1 MWSEA
6 SVLRLVAATS
16 DSIAIVD
23 RELRFRAVS
32 PAYRTL
38 FLRLYGAIP
47 EVGTLLPDALVEET
61 VATRAAVLAGFEAA
75 LRGEDVV
82 QEWFGGDI
90 GGGRYSSV
98 VEALTDDAG
107 AVVGAVETL
116 RPMSGLRPG
125 LDDGQLG
132 ELIDISPALIAVSR
146 LEDRRLLYANRACLA
161 FYGLDPE
168 AHPDFDMHGQPG
180 EREAFIERL
189 RREGSV
195 QGIEFKVRRADGE
208 IRVMHGSAR
217 GVRFGGIPAA
227 LFVAHDITERVEME
241 DATREH
247 ARRWRRLMDKMP
259 SGAVLMNQ
267 GTVIANRA
275 AEIITGYA
283 IGDADTVDEW
293 IRLLF
298 AEEADGARQ
307 ELQRLRRHGLM
318 PPRVARLKRRD
329 GEQRFVEL
337 SGTADGDE
345 IILMLSDVTERRQG
359 EQALARSEALY
370 RTIVETSQA
379 GICVLDTS
387 GLLVFAN
394 QRMSGLLDRS
404 LGALITTSPL
414 AFIHPKDR
422 LRAAAQLA
430 DNSQGRSDVQDYR
443 LLRADGEIVWVRLT
457 SSPLYDRQGEVT
469 AILVL
474 IDDIDRRKRAELALA
489 RETRRVSAI
498 LASMFDGVVVT
509 DGQGM
514 IDSFN
519 PAAEKLFGYGAEE
532 ISGQPLTA
540 LLPGL
545 RLIARRGEDG
555 VVMGQ
560 RKDGGQLPLEVAIAP
575 IQFDDHDSAEGPPA
589 YVVVVRDI
597 ADRIR
602 SQNELISAKIQAE
615 GASRAKT
622 NFLANM
628 SHELRT
634 PLNAIIGFSE
644 MIERQVLGENG
655 WPRYIEYSRHIHRSG
670 THLLALI
677 NDVLDLS
684 KIEAGRYE
692 LSDEVIGLGELL
704 DACHT
709 MVMGRAE
716 GEGLQVTLT
725 LPETELSL
733 RGDRR
738 ALTQILLNLLTNA
751 VKYNAQGGSVAVTA
765 CRRDDGAVDL
775 VIRDSGVGIAP
786 DEIERLFQPFQRTD
800 AALARSVEGTG
811 LGLSITKRLVEMH
824 GGEIR
829 LDSALGEGTTV
840 TVTWPAGRVVA
851 PETGLQ
857 HDRGAEAEAVQR
869 VPEA

>member
-23 RELRFRAVS
+23 RDLRFRAVS

-38 FLRLYGAIP
+38 FLRLYGAVP
-47 EVGTLLPDALVEET
+47 EVGTLLPDALADEV
-61 VATRAAVLAGFEAA
+61 VATRAAVLAGFAAA
-75 LRGEDVV
+75 LRGEEVT
-82 QEWFGGDI
+82 QEWFGGEV

-98 VEALTDDAG
+98 IEALTDDAG

-116 RPMSGLRPG
+116 RPLSGLG
-125 LDDGQLG
+125 FDLDDGQLG
-132 ELIDISPALIAVSR
+132 ELIDISPALVAVSR
-146 LEDRRLLYANRACLA
+146 LDDRRLLYANRACLA
-161 FYGLDPE
+161 FYGIDPD
-168 AHPDFDMHGQPG
+168 ATSGFDMRDIHVQPG
-180 EREAFIERL
+180 DRAAFIERL

-208 IRVMHGSAR
+208 IRVLQGSAR
-217 GVRFGGIPAA
+217 GVRFAGTPAA
-227 LFVAHDITERVEME
+227 LVVVHDITERVEME

-259 SGAVLMNQ
+259 AGAVLLNQ
-267 GTVIANRA
+267 AGVLANRA
-275 AEIITGYA
+275 AETITGYA
-283 IGDADTVDEW
+283 AGDADTVDEW

-298 AEEADGARQ
+298 DDEAEGARQ

-318 PPRVARLKRRD
+318 PPRVAMLKRRD

-345 IILMLSDVTERRQG
+345 MVLMLSDVTERRRG

-379 GICVLDTS
+379 GICVLDTAS
-387 GLLVFAN
+387 LLVFAN
-394 QRMSGLLDRS
+394 QRMSALLDRS
-404 LGALITTSPL
+404 LGALIATSPL
-414 AFIHPKDR
+414 AFIHPKER

-509 DGQGM
+509 DGHGL

-519 PAAEKLFGYGAEE
+519 PAAEKLFGYGADE

-540 LLPGL
+540 LVPGL
-545 RLIARRGEDG
+545 RLLARRGEDG

-560 RKDGGQLPLEVAIAP
+560 RKDGAQLPLEVAIAP
-575 IQFDDHDSAEGPPA
+575 IQSDDHDTAEGPPA
-589 YVVVVRDI
+589 YVVVVRDV
-597 ADRIR
+597 AERIR
-602 SQNELISAKIQAE
+602 SQNELITAKIQAE
-615 GASRAKT
+615 GANRAKT

-692 LSDEVIGLGELL
+692 LTDEVMALAELL

-716 GEGLQVTLT
+716 AEGLQVVVS
-725 LPETELSL
+725 LPETGLSL

-751 VKYNAQGGSVAVTA
+751 VKYNAQGGSVAVA
-765 CRRDDGAVDL
+765 ASRRADGAVDL
-775 VIRDSGVGIAP
+775 VIRDSGPGIAP
-786 DEIERLFQPFQRTD
+786 GEIDRLFQPFQRTD

-811 LGLSITKRLVEMH
+811 LGLSITKRLVELH
-824 GGEIR
+824 DGEIHLASR
-829 LDSALGEGTTV
+829 LGEGTTV
-840 TVTWPAGRVVA
+840 TVTWPASRVVA
-851 PETGLQ
+851 AERALPDLTG
-857 HDRGAEAEAVQR
+857 R
-869 VPEA
+869 P

>member
-6 SVLRLVAATS
+6 SVLRLVAATA

-38 FLRLYGAIP
+38 FLRLYGALP
-47 EVGTLLPDALVEET
+47 EIGALLPEALVEET

-75 LRGEDVV
+75 LRGEDVA
-82 QEWFGGDI
+82 QEWFDGDAK
-90 GGGRYSSV
+90 GGRYSSV
-98 VEALTDDAG
+98 IEPLTDDAG

-116 RPMSGLRPG
+116 RPMSGLSP
-125 LDDGQLG
+125 DTDGSQLG
-132 ELIDISPALIAVSR
+132 ELVDIAPALVAVAR
-146 LEDRRLLYANRACLA
+146 LEDRRLLYANRAFLA
-161 FYGLDPE
+161 FYGIDAE
-168 AHPDFDMHGQPG
+168 SSGDFDLHRTHAQPG
-180 EREAFIERL
+180 ECEAFIERL
-189 RREGSV
+189 RREGSA
-195 QGIEFKVRRADGE
+195 QDIEFSVRRGDGE
-208 IRVMHGSAR
+208 LRVMLGSAR
-217 GVRFGGIPAA
+217 AVRFGGVPAA
-227 LFVAHDITERVEME
+227 LVVSHDITDRVELE
-241 DATREH
+241 QATREH

-259 SGAVLMNQ
+259 AGAVLLNQ
-267 GTVIANRA
+267 GGVIANRA
-275 AEIITGYA
+275 AETITGYA
-283 IGDADTVDEW
+283 VGDADTVDEW

-298 AEEADGARQ
+298 DAEADGARQ
-307 ELQRLRRHGLM
+307 ELNRLRRHGLM
-318 PPRVARLKRRD
+318 PPRVAKLKRRD

-345 IILMLSDVTERRQG
+345 IVLMLADVTDRRQG

-379 GICVLDTS
+379 GICVLDTA

-404 LGALITTSPL
+404 LGALVTTSPL

-509 DGQGM
+509 DGQGL

-532 ISGQPLTA
+532 ISGQPLSA
-540 LLPGL
+540 LVPGL
-545 RLIARRGEDG
+545 KLEARRGEDG
-555 VVMGQ
+555 VVTGQ
-560 RKDGGQLPLEVAIAP
+560 RKDGAQLPLEVAIAP
-575 IQFDDHDSAEGPPA
+575 IQFDDHDSATDGPPA

-597 ADRIR
+597 AERIR

-615 GASRAKT
+615 GANRAKT

-692 LSDEVIGLGELL
+692 LSDEVVTLAELF
-704 DACHT
+704 DACRT
-709 MVMGRAE
+709 MVMARAD
-716 GEGLQVTLT
+716 GSSPSVTLT
-725 LPETELSL
+725 LPDTALAL

-751 VKYNAQGGSVAVTA
+751 VKYNTDGGSVAVTA
-765 CRRDDGAVDL
+765 ARRTDGAAEL
-775 VIRDSGVGIAP
+775 VIRDSGVGIAA
-786 DEIERLFQPFQRTD
+786 DEIDRLFQPFQRTD

-811 LGLSITKRLVEMH
+811 LGLSITKRLVELH
-824 GGEIR
+824 DGEIQ
-829 LDSALGEGTTV
+829 LDSRLGEGTTV
-840 TVTWPAGRVVA
+840 TVIWPADRVA
-851 PETGLQ
+851 G
-857 HDRGAEAEAVQR
+857 
-869 VPEA
+869 